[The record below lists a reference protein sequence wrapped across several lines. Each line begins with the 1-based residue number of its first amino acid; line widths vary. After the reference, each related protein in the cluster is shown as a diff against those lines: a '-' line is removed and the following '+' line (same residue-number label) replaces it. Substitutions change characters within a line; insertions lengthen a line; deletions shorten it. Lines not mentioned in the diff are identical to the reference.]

1 MTDKEILEG
10 RLDLFTNDAWVSFT
24 KELEEMAKS
33 LENIQNIPDEKTLF
47 LRRGQVD
54 MLNHQTSVG
63 SIRVRYLIPTFFNSI
78 IFIDGGLVIWIA
90 SL

>member
-24 KELEEMAKS
+24 KELEDMAKS

-54 MLNHQTSVG
+54 MLNM
-63 SIRVRYLIPTFFNSI
+63 I
-78 IFIDGGLVIWIA
+78 INLEETTKLALDQLELDI
-90 SL
+90 

>member
-1 MTDKEILEG
+1 MTDREILEG
-10 RLDLFTNDAWVSFT
+10 RLELFTKAAWISFT

-54 MLNHQTSVG
+54 MLNM
-63 SIRVRYLIPTFFNSI
+63 I
-78 IFIDGGLVIWIA
+78 INLEETTKLALDQLELDI
-90 SL
+90 

>member
-54 MLNHQTSVG
+54 MLN
-63 SIRVRYLIPTFFNSI
+63 I
-78 IFIDGGLVIWIA
+78 IINLEETTKLALDQLELDI
-90 SL
+90 

>member
-10 RLDLFTNDAWVSFT
+10 RLNLFTNDAWVSFT
-24 KELEEMAKS
+24 KELEDMAKS

-54 MLNHQTSVG
+54 MLNM
-63 SIRVRYLIPTFFNSI
+63 I
-78 IFIDGGLVIWIA
+78 INLEETTKLALDQLELDI
-90 SL
+90 